1 MGTCGRND
9 SIFDYEGIEEVCR
22 IYGFVNYSNRY
33 VMNGSIIDMDYMMSI
48 SLVKLCNLKTI
59 DEYNI
64 DSILIRYK
72 QEKKGYKPASFGFY
86 PRVADYTESD
96 RMVTMISNA
105 NRDFAGNIIKQ
116 YKPAEGMRMISK
128 IVCVMNSYSTVMI
141 VKSLD
146 AG

>member
-1 MGTCGRND
+1 
-9 SIFDYEGIEEVCR
+9 
-22 IYGFVNYSNRY
+22 
-33 VMNGSIIDMDYMMSI
+33 MNGSIIDMDYMMSI